1 MKNRLGFTL
10 IEVITALG
18 IVSIVAFVAV
28 PFSFSQISSNRVIDS
43 ASDLSS
49 GIFRIQQDAYASKDD
64 KSYGIRFT
72 EFDYQFFSTAAEP
85 PVYPGSSD
93 FTVTYAGDVKKTNA
107 TTVDLIFPKSTFR
120 PKDLTPVQITLTDG
134 SSNVVVEINSE
145 GLINYYKE

>member
-28 PFSFSQISSNRVIDS
+28 PFSFNQISSNRVVAA

-49 GIFRIQQDAYASKDD
+49 GIFRTQQDSYASKDD

-72 EFDYQFFSTAAEP
+72 EFNYQFFSTIADP

-93 FTVTYAGDVKKTNA
+93 FTVSYAEGVRKTDA

-120 PKDLTPVQITLTDG
+120 PKDSTSVQVTLTDG
-134 SSNVVVEINSE
+134 SSNIVVEINSE
-145 GLINYYKE
+145 GLINYYQE

>member
-1 MKNRLGFTL
+1 MRNRRGFTL
-10 IEVITALG
+10 IEVIVALG

-28 PFSFSQISSNRVIDS
+28 PFSFSQISANRVVDA

-49 GIFRIQQDAYASKDD
+49 GIFRAQQDAYASKED

-72 EFDYQFFSTAAEP
+72 EFDYQFFSTVAEP

-93 FTVTYAGDVKKTNA
+93 FTVSLADGIRKTND

-120 PKDLTPVQITLTDG
+120 PKDLTPIQVTLTDG
-134 SSNVVVEINSE
+134 TSNVVVEINSE
-145 GLINYYKE
+145 GLINYYQE